1 LWHQGEAAT
10 ATAKAQ
16 HDRAVTQAQKDAAT
30 KSAAGIP
37 TVAPF
42 IPFVDP
48 SEAKRQAA
56 RTMLDHARPCSCAL
70 RSAGDA
76 AEKTVGV
83 WRDKAPEKPD
93 FWSQVGDVFSSAGSD
108 VLHGLEDFGAG
119 VVNAAASFGNA
130 AINHPGDLALTPWS
144 PSRAAA
150 DRARIRASNPGC
162 HRIRCSRRSIPVAH
176 QRASI
181 ASTLPRFPVSNYTSI
196 PKTARRLTS
205 MGVGSMAEPS

>member
-1 LWHQGEAAT
+1 MSLPCRRHLAN
-10 ATAKAQ
+10 
-16 HDRAVTQAQKDAAT
+16 D
-30 KSAAGIP
+30 
-37 TVAPF
+37 VAPF

-48 SEAKRQAA
+48 GEDKRQAA
-56 RTMLDHARPCSCAL
+56 RTMLDHARGEL

-108 VLHGLEDFGAG
+108 VLHGLEDFGAD

-130 AINHPGDLALTPWS
+130 AINHPGDLALTLGGMALTGLSAGGEGLGFALDATGVGAIGGVPLKPGLS
-144 PSRAAA
+144 PNQMQKAIDAGRAPKGI
-150 DRARIRASNPGC
+150 DRVDTPK
-162 HRIRCSRRSIPVAH
+162 
-176 QRASI
+176 I
-181 ASTLPRFPVSNYTSI
+181 AVSNYTSI
-196 PKTARRLTS
+196 SKTARRLTS